1 MKNVYF
7 GYGLKKIPKVGET
20 TILTKVYYPATYC
33 AMSLKEEQIVIG
45 PVQVIEKI
53 ANNMS
58 ILWTEKTGYAVYYT
72 EK

>member
-7 GYGLKKIPKVGET
+7 GYGLKRIPKIGET
-20 TILTKVYYPATYC
+20 AILTKVAYPASYC
-33 AMSLKEEQIVIG
+33 AMSLKEEQVVIG
-45 PVQVIEKI
+45 PVQEIEKI

-58 ILWTEKTGYAVYYT
+58 ILWTANAGYVIYGT